1 MHQNYYLHHYI
12 YINLCWGIRFLP
24 ND

>member
-12 YINLCWGIRFLP
+12 YINLCWGIWFLP